1 MFKEHGMKRNKY
13 RTLSHVYYLSRSKY
27 DWLAT
32 KVLSRQTFVFRV
44 RISQR
49 QILFQYIISA
59 RSTPSIESKMQT
71 LRISF
76 EPLFDSSDS
85 SPFPIFPPPPPFS
98 PFDHPLKKPT
108 PDHVRI
114 TISSSPLL
122 FGRERSCLP
131 SHTIDVP
138 FRRASDLFLPF
149 SFFLPPLLSSYI
161 TIYIPHAWSLR
172 KEGRRDVGCYNR
184 KKSYGLD
191 NAVCDSASE

>member
-1 MFKEHGMKRNKY
+1 MTRNESALSSTNFRLSSTNLPKTNFIPIY
-13 RTLSHVYYLSRSKY
+13 YFCSLDPFDRIEDANTANLLRTP
-27 DWLAT
+27 
-32 KVLSRQTFVFRV
+32 F
-44 RISQR
+44 I
-49 QILFQYIISA
+49 
-59 RSTPSIESKMQT
+59 
-71 LRISF
+71 
-76 EPLFDSSDS
+76 FDSSDS

-161 TIYIPHAWSLR
+161 TIYIPHA
-172 KEGRRDVGCYNR
+172 
-184 KKSYGLD
+184 
-191 NAVCDSASE
+191 